1 MQRQLFPEEVIGEV
15 FDLKRSNY
23 NLAQYATVKTV
34 SNGQGKYPVATNQQ
48 AVLATK
54 AELAEIGDIDA
65 EMFTSVD
72 YKVETRAGKI
82 ALSNEVVEDSAVN
95 IVQEVKDQ
103 LAKLVKT
110 PTISISWIY

>member
-1 MQRQLFPEEVIGEV
+1 M
-15 FDLKRSNY
+15 
-23 NLAQYATVKTV
+23 
-34 SNGQGKYPVATNQQ
+34 
-48 AVLATK
+48 LATK

-103 LAKLVKT
+103 LAKLVENTDNKHIMDLLKHSLRKRLLRW
-110 PTISISWIY
+110 TI